1 MSKNL
6 GERKDTAGFFIK
18 RILLL
23 LCIRVSKLCHLD
35 AGVAGGHGLDV
46 EGGAHDVAVCSE
58 AGLRG
63 PRPVTLP
70 SVRPHAEPITGQY

>member
-1 MSKNL
+1 ML
-6 GERKDTAGFFIK
+6 F
-18 RILLL
+18 
-23 LCIRVSKLCHLD
+23 CIRVSELCHLD

-46 EGGAHDVAVCSE
+46 EGGAHDVAVCPE